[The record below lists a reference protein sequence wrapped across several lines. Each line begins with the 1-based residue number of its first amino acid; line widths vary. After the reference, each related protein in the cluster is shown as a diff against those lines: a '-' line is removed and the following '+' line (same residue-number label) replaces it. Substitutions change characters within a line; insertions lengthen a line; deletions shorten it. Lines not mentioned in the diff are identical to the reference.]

1 MEQPLIKITNLKKS
15 FGKRLIFNNLNLNI
29 QEGEALALMGPN
41 GSGKTTLLD
50 IICGLCKVTAG
61 KIEFKNQ
68 KDFFLNLGMQF
79 QDGKYPTGIRVKDL
93 IWLYANLYNEKI
105 DKKLK
110 EQFQIKK
117 IEKSSVNSISFGE
130 RKRLELFLLLNSKN
144 KILILDEI
152 TSGMDISVRLWIIQ
166 CLKEYMKL
174 HKVTLIYISHDFRE
188 VEKLCNRV
196 VMLGKK
202 GIIFDEKIESHFSLE
217 KKIES
222 VLTAEA
228 KNEK

>member
-93 IWLYANLYNEKI
+93 I
-105 DKKLK
+105 
-110 EQFQIKK
+110 
-117 IEKSSVNSISFGE
+117 
-130 RKRLELFLLLNSKN
+130 
-144 KILILDEI
+144 
-152 TSGMDISVRLWIIQ
+152 
-166 CLKEYMKL
+166 
-174 HKVTLIYISHDFRE
+174 
-188 VEKLCNRV
+188 
-196 VMLGKK
+196 
-202 GIIFDEKIESHFSLE
+202 
-217 KKIES
+217 
-222 VLTAEA
+222 
-228 KNEK
+228 